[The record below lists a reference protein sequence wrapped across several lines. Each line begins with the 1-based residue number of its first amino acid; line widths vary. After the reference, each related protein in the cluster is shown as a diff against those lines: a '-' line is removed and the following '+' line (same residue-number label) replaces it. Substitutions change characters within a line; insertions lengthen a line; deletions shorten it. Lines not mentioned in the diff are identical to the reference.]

1 MDSSVDLRTVYRTC
15 PLCEA
20 TCGLEIILK
29 NGRVE
34 QIRGDKEDVLSAGFF
49 CAKGAALGELQDD
62 PDRLR
67 RPLAR
72 RAGRLK
78 EVSWEEAFDLAEK
91 GLTPVINKYG
101 RDAVALFF
109 GNPCAHT
116 LAGQL
121 YLRPL
126 LNAFK
131 SRNLYSASTTDQM
144 PRHVASGLMFG
155 APGLISVPDLDR
167 THYLLILGA
176 NPFVSGGSMCTAP
189 GWPRRLQ
196 AIRERGGKVVVIDP
210 VKTKTAQAADEHH
223 FIRPGTDPW
232 FLLGIIHTLFAENLV
247 SLGRA
252 QGHVNGLEELRLL
265 AEPFGPECAAR
276 FCGIAAPEIRRLAR
290 EIAAAPAAALYGRIG
305 TNTVAFGSLN
315 AWLIDVVNI
324 LTGNLD
330 RPGGAMFPQPGH
342 AGNFAGPGGKG
353 WRPGRWQSRV
363 RMFPEVMAEFPVA
376 TLADEIETPGEG
388 QVRALVVIAGNPVV
402 SAPDARRMDKALASL
417 DFMVSVDFYLNETSR
432 HAHVILP
439 PPGPLNVTHSDIMLY
454 ANAVRN
460 VAHFSKAV
468 MPPDSGHP
476 DKWEILLKLALIA
489 GGQGAKA
496 DPAALDDFIIS
507 LAVSGAV
514 KDERSLLY
522 GRNPDELL
530 KELSP
535 RKGPDRMLDFMFRTG
550 KYGDGFG
557 KNPAGLSLSKLTAH
571 PHGIDLGP
579 LQPSLPAPIRTP
591 SGKIEL
597 VPPVFAADLARLQ
610 AASEST
616 AGGHVLIGRRH
627 IRSCNSWLHNIPS
640 LLKGSNRCTI
650 LLHPSDAESL
660 GLSEGRLARI
670 STRAGTVEAP
680 VEISADIMPG
690 VVSLPHGWGHSHE
703 ELRMSVARTHAGV
716 NSNILAEG
724 TIDPLSGNAVL
735 NGISVVIAAAD

>member
-1 MDSSVDLRTVYRTC
+1 MNQSNTLRSVYRTC

-29 NGRVE
+29 DGRVE

-49 CAKGAALGELQDD
+49 CAKGAALGELHDD
-62 PDRLR
+62 PNRLR

-72 RAGRLK
+72 HAGRLK

-116 LAGQL
+116 LSGQL

-155 APGLISVPDLDR
+155 APGLITVPDLDR

-196 AIRERGGKVVVIDP
+196 AIRERGGKVVVVDP

-232 FLLGIIHTLFAENLV
+232 FLLGIIHTLFAENLL

-252 QGHVNGLEELRLL
+252 QGHVNGLEELRALV
-265 AEPFGPECAAR
+265 EPFGPEAAAR
-276 FCGIAAPEIRRLAR
+276 VCGIAAPEIRRLAR
-290 EIAAAPAAALYGRIG
+290 EIAAAPAGAVYGRIG

-315 AWLIDVVNI
+315 AWLIDMANI

-330 RPGGAMFPQPGH
+330 RPGGVMFAQPGH
-342 AGNFAGPGGKG
+342 AGNFTGPGGKG

-363 RMFPEVMAEFPVA
+363 KRLPEVMGEFPAA

-402 SAPDARRMDKALASL
+402 SAPDARRLDKALAAL

-468 MPPDSGHP
+468 LPPDFGHP

-489 GGQGAKA
+489 GGQGSKA

-507 LAVSGAV
+507 TAVSGAV
-514 KDERSLLY
+514 KDERSPVH
-522 GRNPDELL
+522 GRDPGELL

-535 RKGPDRMLDFMFRTG
+535 RKGPDRMLDSRLIPTG
-550 KYGDGFG
+550 LISGRCS
-557 KNPAGLSLSKLTAH
+557 PRCPRRSAH
-571 PHGIDLGP
+571 
-579 LQPSLPAPIRTP
+579 LPARLNLSRWFLPPTWRACKRFP
-591 SGKIEL
+591 K
-597 VPPVFAADLARLQ
+597 VPP
-610 AASEST
+610 
-616 AGGHVLIGRRH
+616 
-627 IRSCNSWLHNIPS
+627 
-640 LLKGSNRCTI
+640 
-650 LLHPSDAESL
+650 
-660 GLSEGRLARI
+660 EG
-670 STRAGTVEAP
+670 
-680 VEISADIMPG
+680 
-690 VVSLPHGWGHSHE
+690 
-703 ELRMSVARTHAGV
+703 MS
-716 NSNILAEG
+716 
-724 TIDPLSGNAVL
+724 
-735 NGISVVIAAAD
+735 

>member
-1 MDSSVDLRTVYRTC
+1 M
-15 PLCEA
+15 
-20 TCGLEIILK
+20 
-29 NGRVE
+29 E

-72 RAGRLK
+72 RAGRLE

-101 RDAVALFF
+101 RDAVAIFY

-155 APGLISVPDLDR
+155 APGLIAVPDLDR

-196 AIRERGGKVVVIDP
+196 ALRKRGGKVVVIDP

-232 FLLGIIHTLFAENLV
+232 FLLGIIHTLFAENLL
-247 SLGRA
+247 SLDRA
-252 QGHVNGLEELRLL
+252 QGHVNGLEELRQLV
-265 AEPFGPECAAR
+265 EPFGSEGAAR

-363 RMFPEVMAEFPVA
+363 RRFPEVMGEFPVSY
-376 TLADEIETPGEG
+376 
-388 QVRALVVIAGNPVV
+388 AG
-402 SAPDARRMDKALASL
+402 RR
-417 DFMVSVDFYLNETSR
+417 N
-432 HAHVILP
+432 
-439 PPGPLNVTHSDIMLY
+439 
-454 ANAVRN
+454 
-460 VAHFSKAV
+460 
-468 MPPDSGHP
+468 
-476 DKWEILLKLALIA
+476 
-489 GGQGAKA
+489 
-496 DPAALDDFIIS
+496 
-507 LAVSGAV
+507 
-514 KDERSLLY
+514 
-522 GRNPDELL
+522 RNPGRRPGAR
-530 KELSP
+530 SRRCGRQP
-535 RKGPDRMLDFMFRTG
+535 CR
-550 KYGDGFG
+550 FG
-557 KNPAGLSLSKLTAH
+557 TR
-571 PHGIDLGP
+571 
-579 LQPSLPAPIRTP
+579 LPAD
-591 SGKIEL
+591 G
-597 VPPVFAADLARLQ
+597 
-610 AASEST
+610 
-616 AGGHVLIGRRH
+616 
-627 IRSCNSWLHNIPS
+627 
-640 LLKGSNRCTI
+640 
-650 LLHPSDAESL
+650 
-660 GLSEGRLARI
+660 
-670 STRAGTVEAP
+670 
-680 VEISADIMPG
+680 
-690 VVSLPHGWGHSHE
+690 
-703 ELRMSVARTHAGV
+703 
-716 NSNILAEG
+716 
-724 TIDPLSGNAVL
+724 
-735 NGISVVIAAAD
+735 